1 MDVPKTLGALLI
13 GALFASLCSGGVVIQ
28 TLLYLKLYPSDSPSL
43 KSLVL
48 IIWLLDTFHTAFIW
62 GALWEYLVDFYGKPD
77 LIDRISWTLA
87 MSIVFTAIL
96 TFCTHCFFAHRI
108 LKLSKKNW
116 WLTAPIFVLAVLRL
130 TSASGTTAQML
141 KLQSF
146 AKFRDEV
153 HWLFTLGLALSC
165 MVDILITGSLFF
177 LLQTSRGDAGNLNV
191 VIDTLILYTF
201 ETGSITA
208 AATIVSMICWIAM
221 PTNLIF
227 MGLHFVI
234 GKLYAN
240 SFLVTLNTRRNLREQ
255 SYQSGGGGFPA
266 LVLTSRSRRS
276 QAHSDESVRFFF
288 FFFFL
293 VVLSHVLHLCR

>member
-108 LKLSKKNW
+108 LKRRSPPLSCHLLSKKNW

-130 TSASGTTAQML
+130 SMSFYVSRTISYILIITRSRQASASGTTAQML

-208 AATIVSMICWIAM
+208 SLAAAHAHNIIIFSVDSHANESYIHGIAFRDWQ
-221 PTNLIF
+221 I
-227 MGLHFVI
+227 I
-234 GKLYAN
+234 
-240 SFLVTLNTRRNLREQ
+240 R
-255 SYQSGGGGFPA
+255 
-266 LVLTSRSRRS
+266 
-276 QAHSDESVRFFF
+276 
-288 FFFFL
+288 
-293 VVLSHVLHLCR
+293 